1 MKLLFYFFCS
11 FLIFTSG
18 IKSLSKAYSS
28 ENKSLN
34 IGLIIPL
41 SGEYEEIGKSVLKS
55 IRMGLNKINNKNI
68 KIFPRDNKADPEET
82 VASAKELQEMG
93 IKIIIGPIFH
103 ENLLSLDKMNNL
115 TFLALTNKTNNIP
128 KNVISFGVNAESQ
141 LNRIIEFLKKEKLHK
156 TIFLIPKS
164 DFKNEIKNVL
174 NKSNYTFWKI
184 YDYDIDP
191 INLTKQIQQ
200 ITKYSERKN
209 DLKRRIKILE
219 NSDLQI
225 HKQELKE
232 LEKMDTIGGVDF
244 DSVIIA
250 DFDES
255 LKTVTTSFLYSDV
268 SPNEIKFITFNQ
280 WFDETLLKENST
292 NNIFF
297 PSINKK
303 NFDKFQETF
312 FINYETYPYEIGIIA
327 YDIMGLINYFF
338 IKSKNGIINKN
349 TFYNKIKLQGEMGEF
364 EIKNNSIN
372 YSLNFFKVSDKQFE
386 EVK

>member
-1 MKLLFYFFCS
+1 M
-11 FLIFTSG
+11 
-18 IKSLSKAYSS
+18 
-28 ENKSLN
+28 
-34 IGLIIPL
+34 
-41 SGEYEEIGKSVLKS
+41 
-55 IRMGLNKINNKNI
+55 
-68 KIFPRDNKADPEET
+68 
-82 VASAKELQEMG
+82 
-93 IKIIIGPIFH
+93 
-103 ENLLSLDKMNNL
+103 
-115 TFLALTNKTNNIP
+115 
-128 KNVISFGVNAESQ
+128 
-141 LNRIIEFLKKEKLHK
+141 
-156 TIFLIPKS
+156 
-164 DFKNEIKNVL
+164 

-200 ITKYSERKN
+200 ITRYSERKN

-255 LKTVTTSFLYSDV
+255 LKTVATSFLYSDV

>member
-18 IKSLSKAYSS
+18 IESFSKAYSS
-28 ENKSLN
+28 EKESLN

-41 SGEYEEIGKSVLKS
+41 SGEYEVIGKSVLKS
-55 IRMGLNKINNKNI
+55 IRMGLNKMNNKNI
-68 KIFPRDNKADPEET
+68 KKFPRDNKADPEET
-82 VASAKELQEMG
+82 VAYAKELQEMG

-103 ENLLSLDKMNNL
+103 ENLLSLDKINNL

-200 ITKYSERKN
+200 ITRYSERKN

-232 LEKMDTIGGVDF
+232 LKKMDTIGDVDF

-303 NFDKFQETF
+303 KFDKFQETF

-327 YDIMGLINYFF
+327 YDIIGLINYFF
-338 IKSKNGIINKN
+338 ILN
-349 TFYNKIKLQGEMGEF
+349 TNC
-364 EIKNNSIN
+364 S
-372 YSLNFFKVSDKQFE
+372 
-386 EVK
+386 

>member
-11 FLIFTSG
+11 FLICTSG

-41 SGEYEEIGKSVLKS
+41 SGEYEKIGKSVLKS

-103 ENLLSLDKMNNL
+103 ENLLSLNKVNNL

-128 KNVISFGVNAESQ
+128 KNVIAFGVNAESQ

-255 LKTVTTSFLYSDV
+255 LKTVATSFLYSDV

-327 YDIMGLINYFF
+327 YDIIGLINYFF

>member
-1 MKLLFYFFCS
+1 MKLLFSFFCFFLVFSSSIES
-11 FLIFTSG
+11 F
-18 IKSLSKAYSS
+18 SKANSS

-41 SGEYEEIGKSVLKS
+41 SGEYEEIGESVLKS
-55 IRMGLNKINNKNI
+55 VRMGLKKINNKNI
-68 KIFPRDNKADPEET
+68 KIFPRDNEANPEKT

-103 ENLLSLDKMNNL
+103 ENLLSLNNMNNL
-115 TFLALTNKTNNIP
+115 TFLALSNKTNNIP
-128 KNVISFGVNAESQ
+128 KNVILFGVNAETQ
-141 LNRIIEFLKKEKLHK
+141 LNRIIKFLKKEKLHK

-164 DFKNEIKNVL
+164 DFKNEIKNAL
-174 NKSNYTFWKI
+174 NKSNHKFWKI

-244 DSVIIA
+244 DSIIIA

-255 LKTVTTSFLYSDV
+255 LKTVATSFLYSDV

-303 NFDKFQETF
+303 KFDKFQETF

-327 YDIMGLINYFF
+327 YDIIGLINYFF
-338 IKSKNGIINKN
+338 TKSKDGIINKN
-349 TFYNKIKLQGEMGEF
+349 IFYNKIKLQGEIGEF

-372 YSLNFFKVSDKQFE
+372 YSLSFFKVSNKQFE

>member
-1 MKLLFYFFCS
+1 
-11 FLIFTSG
+11 
-18 IKSLSKAYSS
+18 
-28 ENKSLN
+28 
-34 IGLIIPL
+34 
-41 SGEYEEIGKSVLKS
+41 
-55 IRMGLNKINNKNI
+55 MGLKKINNKNI
-68 KIFPRDNKADPEET
+68 KIFPRDNEANPEKT

-103 ENLLSLDKMNNL
+103 ENLLSLNNMNNL
-115 TFLALTNKTNNIP
+115 TFLALSNKTNNIP
-128 KNVISFGVNAESQ
+128 KNVILFGVNAETQ
-141 LNRIIEFLKKEKLHK
+141 LNRIIEFLKKKKLHK

-164 DFKNEIKNVL
+164 DFKNEIKNAL
-174 NKSNYTFWKI
+174 NKSNHKFWKI

-200 ITKYSERKN
+200 ITKYSQRKN
-209 DLKRRIKILE
+209 DLKRRIEILE

-232 LEKMDTIGGVDF
+232 LKKKDTIGSVDF
-244 DSVIIA
+244 DSVVIA

-255 LKTVTTSFLYSDV
+255 LKSVTTSFLYSDV
-268 SPNEIKFITFNQ
+268 SSDEIKFITFNQ

-303 NFDKFQETF
+303 KFDKFQETF

-327 YDIMGLINYFF
+327 YDIIGLINYFF
-338 IKSKNGIINKN
+338 TKSKDGIINKN
-349 TFYNKIKLQGEMGEF
+349 IFYNKIKLQGEIGEF

-372 YSLNFFKVSDKQFE
+372 YSLNFFKVSNKQFE

>member
-209 DLKRRIKILE
+209 NLKRRIKILE

-232 LEKMDTIGGVDF
+232 LKKMDTIGDVDF

-255 LKTVTTSFLYSDV
+255 LKTVATSFLYSDV

>member
-1 MKLLFYFFCS
+1 MKLLFCLFCS
-11 FLIFTSG
+11 FLIFTNG
-18 IKSLSKAYSS
+18 IESFSKAYSS
-28 ENKSLN
+28 EKESLN

-141 LNRIIEFLKKEKLHK
+141 LNRIIEFLKKKKLHK

-255 LKTVTTSFLYSDV
+255 LKTVATSFLYSDV

-327 YDIMGLINYFF
+327 YDIIGLINYFF

>member
-11 FLIFTSG
+11 FLILASG

-141 LNRIIEFLKKEKLHK
+141 LNRIIEFLKKKKLHK

-200 ITKYSERKN
+200 ITRYSERKN

-255 LKTVTTSFLYSDV
+255 LKTVATSFLYSDV
-268 SPNEIKFITFNQ
+268 SPHEIKFITFNQ

>member
-232 LEKMDTIGGVDF
+232 LKKMDTIGDVDF

-255 LKTVTTSFLYSDV
+255 LKTVATSFLYSDV

-327 YDIMGLINYFF
+327 YDIIGLINYFF

>member
-1 MKLLFYFFCS
+1 MKLLFYFFCFFLVFSSSIES
-11 FLIFTSG
+11 F
-18 IKSLSKAYSS
+18 SKANSS

-55 IRMGLNKINNKNI
+55 IRMGLKKINNKNI

-191 INLTKQIQQ
+191 LNLTKQIQQ

-255 LKTVTTSFLYSDV
+255 LKTVATSFLYSDV

-327 YDIMGLINYFF
+327 YDIIGLINYFF